1 MGLRAFQ
8 GALASRG
15 VIFALLATQTAP
27 HTNANVIVSRQR
39 PIDQPYGFR
48 RLLRLSLSFV
58 PVLFCS
64 DSATLDL
71 DRRSCHHSGLDN
83 AMWMCFPDTF
93 FQFIGITGRIL
104 DDFSS
109 CVGNA
114 VGESRRKH
122 HLVTARREVIP
133 IYWRKPRATAAVDT
147 ESSRLRSLCWRVIYL
162 HNRTSTTVRGTWRH
176 KNKQPN
182 SLTIDYS
189 SNHSPDTVT
198 LSSVFVSSLNTS
210 T

>member
-1 MGLRAFQ
+1 MSNIIRRLRRESVFHHDRKTRSRKGACLGLRAFQ
-8 GALASRG
+8 GAPASRG

-27 HTNANVIVSRQR
+27 HTKANVIVSRQR

-48 RLLRLSLSFV
+48 RLLQLSLSFV

-64 DSATLDL
+64 DSAALDL

-83 AMWMCFPDTF
+83 AMWMCFPDTSF
-93 FQFIGITGRIL
+93 FRFIGITGRIL

-114 VGESRRKH
+114 GKSRRKH
-122 HLVTARREVIP
+122 HLETARREVVQ
-133 IYWRKPRATAAVDT
+133 IYWRATAAVDT

-162 HNRTSTTVRGTWRH
+162 HNRTFTTVRGT
-176 KNKQPN
+176 
-182 SLTIDYS
+182 
-189 SNHSPDTVT
+189 
-198 LSSVFVSSLNTS
+198 
-210 T
+210 